1 MFILSVTVLSSLV
14 AEHIFQR
21 KRCVIVM
28 PYNVTLEDGSL
39 AVIKPEETSQ
49 SIWISSGSIG

>member
-1 MFILSVTVLSSLV
+1 MFILSVTVLSLLV

-21 KRCVIVM
+21 KKYVIMM

-49 SIWISSGSIG
+49 SIKLYYR